1 MTVIRNE
8 VRKGFYL
15 DSVALMRSARAIAEL
30 PGVEEAGL
38 MICTPANKE
47 ILREAG
53 VLGDV
58 GDQAGPGDLI
68 IALRA
73 SNAEAAEA
81 AMIEARR
88 LLDRPRG
95 AVSAGA
101 AWQPRTLRGAIRQ
114 MPDANLA
121 LISVPGDFAAAE
133 ARKALRRGLNV
144 MIFSDNVPLREEVAL
159 KREARDLGLLVMGP
173 DCGTAIIAGVP
184 LAFANAVPKG
194 DIGIIGASGT
204 GIQEVACLIA
214 NAGRGISHAIG
225 TGGRDLSSEVGGIT
239 TLMAIDLF
247 DRDPSTRHIVLVS
260 KPPAPEVA
268 SVVLAR
274 AGKSTKPITLCL
286 IGGIA
291 EGPLPPNVRLAGTL
305 AEAAESALGR
315 KFAPYQ
321 GALARPQGRGR
332 LIRGLYCGGTLC
344 SEGQLILQRAGQTVA
359 SNAPIPGAA
368 RLGSKSDAHA
378 LIDLGADELT
388 HGRPHPMIEPA
399 TRNASLAQ
407 ALADETIGVVLLDA
421 ILGWGSHPDPAGE
434 VARALANRP
443 AGGPAI
449 VASVTG
455 TEADPQVRSI
465 QVRKLIDAGV
475 LVAPSNAAA
484 TTVALR
490 CVQQ

>member
-1 MTVIRNE
+1 VTVIRNE

-15 DSVALMRSARAIAEL
+15 DSVALMRSAREIAGL

-38 MICTPANKE
+38 MIGTPANKE

-53 VLGDV
+53 VLDDV
-58 GDQAGPGDLI
+58 GGQAGPGDLI

-73 SNAEAAEA
+73 SNAQVAEA

-88 LLDRPRG
+88 LLDRPRS

-101 AWQPRTLRGAIRQ
+101 WRPRTLRGAMQQ

-133 ARKALRRGLNV
+133 ARKALRRGLDV

-159 KREARDLGLLVMGP
+159 KREARDLGRLVMGP

-184 LAFANAVPKG
+184 LAFANAVPNG

-204 GIQEVACLIA
+204 GIQEVTCLIA
-214 NAGRGISHAIG
+214 NSGRGISHAIG
-225 TGGRDLSSEVGGIT
+225 TGGRDLSDEVGGIT

-274 AGKSTKPITLCL
+274 AGKSPKPITLCL
-286 IGGIA
+286 IGGIS
-291 EGPLPPNVRLAGTL
+291 EGPLPLNVRLAGTL

-315 KFAPYQ
+315 TFAPYLS
-321 GALARPQGRGR
+321 ALAKPAGRGR
-332 LIRGLYCGGTLC
+332 RIRGLYCGGTLC
-344 SEGQLILQRAGQTVA
+344 SEAQLILQRAGQTVA

-368 RLGSKSDAHA
+368 RLGAKSDAHA
-378 LIDLGADELT
+378 LIDLGADEFT

-399 TRNASLAQ
+399 ARNAPLAQ
-407 ALADETIGVVLLDA
+407 ALADETIGVVLLDV

-434 VARALANRP
+434 VARVIANRP

-484 TTVALR
+484 TAIALR

>member
-1 MTVIRNE
+1 VIRNE

-15 DSVALMRSARAIAEL
+15 DSVALMRNAQAIAAL

-38 MICTPANKE
+38 MIGTPANKE

-53 VLGDV
+53 VLDDV
-58 GDQAGPGDLI
+58 GGQAGPGDLI

-73 SNAEAAEA
+73 SSAQAAEA

-95 AVSAGA
+95 ALSVGA
-101 AWQPRTLRGAIRQ
+101 VWQPHTLRGALRQ
-114 MPDANLA
+114 MPGANLA

-144 MIFSDNVPLREEVAL
+144 MIFSDNVPLRDEVAL

-184 LAFANAVPKG
+184 LAFTNAVPRG
-194 DIGIIGASGT
+194 DIGILGASGT
-204 GIQEVACLIA
+204 GIQEVACRIA

-225 TGGRDLSSEVGGIT
+225 TGGRDLSREVGGIT
-239 TLMAIDLF
+239 TLMTIDLF
-247 DRDPSTRHIVLVS
+247 DRDQATRHVVLVS

-268 SVVLAR
+268 SVVLTR
-274 AGKSTKPITLCL
+274 AGKSPKPITLCL
-286 IGGIA
+286 IGGTS

-305 AEAAESALGR
+305 AEAAESVLGR
-315 KFAPYQ
+315 KLAPYQ
-321 GALARPQGRGR
+321 GALPKPEGRGR
-332 LIRGLYCGGTLC
+332 LIRGLYSGGTLC
-344 SEGQLILQRAGQTVA
+344 AEAQLILQRAGQIVA
-359 SNAPIPGAA
+359 SNVPIPGAA
-368 RLGSKSDAHA
+368 RLGAKSDAHA
-378 LIDLGADELT
+378 LIDLGDDEFT

-399 TRNASLAQ
+399 TRDAPLAQ
-407 ALADETIGVVLLDA
+407 ALADKTIGVVLLDV
-421 ILGWGSHPDPAGE
+421 ILGWGSHLDPAGE
-434 VARALANRP
+434 VARAIASRP

-465 QVRKLIDAGV
+465 QVDKLIDAGIV
-475 LVAPSNAAA
+475 VAPSNAAA
-484 TTVALR
+484 TTIALQ
-490 CVQQ
+490 CVRQ